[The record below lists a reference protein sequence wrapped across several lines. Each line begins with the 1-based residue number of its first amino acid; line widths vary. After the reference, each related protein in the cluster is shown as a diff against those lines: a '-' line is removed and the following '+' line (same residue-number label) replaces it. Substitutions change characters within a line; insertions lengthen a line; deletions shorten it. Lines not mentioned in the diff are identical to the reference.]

1 MAHEMTSGKVQ
12 TRGEGASGVALHDP
26 DESLEVA
33 ISSGFAAPVEGAF
46 GNDLVQKG
54 NDSVP
59 ESEDIDAR
67 LLNVV
72 RPPKPIDFHAL
83 EEEASRHRLIL
94 MRTGAVISVTA
105 LASIFGAFLYH
116 AVIVGV
122 LWAGALMMPAQDRG
136 GSRGV
141 SLDTGGG
148 IMTSDGQNA
157 PSASPAPAQVTSPAA
172 AVAMPKAPP
181 VVQPLPSPD
190 QVAMNTFN
198 NEEPAPDIIAI
209 PGGETALGHLKMPI
223 PQPSVVAPPEPIIS
237 PPNRSENVM
246 PVTPAPVASV
256 AKSATGMGAGGT
268 GDDDEE
274 PISLLRAGAGSGTD
288 GRSGRGHGHLVGGDL
303 PEPGVLDGPLLAM
316 KLTAPPKN
324 DHMTYDVT
332 VAPDGT
338 VLQVKLTE
346 SSGEADLDEL
356 YRRQILTHWTFRAAH
371 VNGKYIEASTS
382 IIIRLTSQ

>member
-1 MAHEMTSGKVQ
+1 MAHEMTSGRVQ
-12 TRGEGASGVALHDP
+12 ARGEGASGVALQDAG
-26 DESLEVA
+26 ESLEVV
-33 ISSGFAAPVEGAF
+33 ISSAFAPVEGAF
-46 GNDLVQKG
+46 GNDLVRKR

-59 ESEDIDAR
+59 ESEEIDAR

-72 RPPKPIDFHAL
+72 HPPKPIDFHAL

-94 MRTGAVISVTA
+94 MRSGAVISLAA
-105 LASIFGAFLYH
+105 LVSIFGAFLYH
-116 AVIVGV
+116 AAIVGV
-122 LWAGALMMPAQDRG
+122 LWAGTLMMPAQDRG

-148 IMTSDGQNA
+148 IMTSDGPSS
-157 PSASPAPAQVTSPAA
+157 PSASPAPGPVPSPVAA

-190 QVAMNTFN
+190 QVAMNTLN

-209 PGGETALGHLKMPI
+209 PGGETALGHLKTPL

-237 PPNRSENVM
+237 PPNRSENVA

-256 AKSATGMGAGGT
+256 AKSATGAGAGGT
-268 GDDDEE
+268 GDDDEA
-274 PISLLRAGAGSGTD
+274 PISLLRDGAGSGTD
-288 GRSGRGHGHLVGGDL
+288 GRSGRGHGHLMGGDL
-303 PEPGVLDGPLLAM
+303 PEPGPLETPDLQM
-316 KLTAPPKN
+316 KLTVPPKK
-324 DHMTYDVT
+324 DHMTYDVL
-332 VAPDGT
+332 VAPDGS

-356 YRRQILTHWTFRAAH
+356 WRRQILTHWKFRAAH

-382 IIIRLTSQ
+382 IIIRLTAQ